1 MKTVVIKLFISIIL
15 FLPIPALAIEYL
27 WTDHQGRRHF
37 DCGGFVVGG
46 KAIVKDLGRGQYR
59 VQGVLVDRQV
69 NATSI
74 YHAAQIGCGETTEYV
89 PRPPVTEESG
99 ETE

>member
-1 MKTVVIKLFISIIL
+1 MKTVVVKLL
-15 FLPIPALAIEYL
+15 LLVALLLPIPALAIEYL

-69 NATSI
+69 TATSI
-74 YHAAQIGCGETTEYV
+74 YHAAQIGCGEREV
-89 PRPPVTEESG
+89 FEPGPPVADTPEE
-99 ETE
+99 TN